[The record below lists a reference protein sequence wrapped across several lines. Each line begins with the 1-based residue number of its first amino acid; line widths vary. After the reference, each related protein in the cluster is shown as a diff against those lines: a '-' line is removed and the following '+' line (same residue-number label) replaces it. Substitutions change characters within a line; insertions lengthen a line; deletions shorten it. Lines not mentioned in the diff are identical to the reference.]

1 MNPKT
6 VTYANF
12 VDLLISSVPELEP
25 VAREHL
31 EDNDELL
38 PHLLVSDT
46 LLFAERA
53 FADKEFE
60 VLGRLLSFLDEALT
74 NGDERIEDAVALS
87 FVENSEWWNP
97 EKAGFLATW
106 PAGLKA
112 ELELQRNWKPSS
124 PAG

>member
-1 MNPKT
+1 MNPKM
-6 VTYANF
+6 VTYSNF
-12 VDLLISSVPELEP
+12 VDLLISRVPEFEP

-46 LLFAERA
+46 LYFAERA
-53 FADKEFE
+53 FADEEFE
-60 VLGRLLSFLDEALT
+60 VLGRLLTFLDEALT
-74 NGDERIEDAVALS
+74 NGEEWIENAVALS

-106 PAGLKA
+106 PDGLRA
-112 ELELQRNWKPSS
+112 ELEQQRNWKPSP
-124 PAG
+124 PAS